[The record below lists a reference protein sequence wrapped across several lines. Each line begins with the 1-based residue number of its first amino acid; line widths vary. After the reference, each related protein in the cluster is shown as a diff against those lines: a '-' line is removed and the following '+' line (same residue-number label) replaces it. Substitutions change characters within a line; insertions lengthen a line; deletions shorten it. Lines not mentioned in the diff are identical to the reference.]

1 MIRVFTFTENELR
14 EFSRAESIGDAVRKV
29 RDGRA
34 DGMTVDYSDG
44 ITVVSYEVM
53 PGRDLVVWYGEE
65 CHE

>member
-34 DGMTVDYSDG
+34 DGLCIDSVHEFEC
-44 ITVVSYEVM
+44 VSYEVM
-53 PGRDLVVWYGEE
+53 PGRGLVVWYGEE